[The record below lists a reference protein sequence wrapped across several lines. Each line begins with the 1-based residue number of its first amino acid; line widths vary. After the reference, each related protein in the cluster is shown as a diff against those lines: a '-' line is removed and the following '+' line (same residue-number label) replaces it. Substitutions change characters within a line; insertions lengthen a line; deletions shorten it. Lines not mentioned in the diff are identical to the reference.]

1 MEKYFLLFFLL
12 SFFKKK
18 MCTILCDENNF
29 ENHECGWI
37 GHNICELNKKAC
49 NS

>member
-29 ENHECGWI
+29 EKHECGWI